1 MFHNNAQAHTCRE
14 FQNQVTYFERHN
26 AILWIATMFSPI
38 AKSGR
43 LASFFVCELARL
55 SPFFELGV
63 IADGVLG
70 VFYK

>member
-1 MFHNNAQAHTCRE
+1 MPRRVPAG
-14 FQNQVTYFERHN
+14 FQNHVEYFERHN

-63 IADGVLG
+63 IIDDGVLG
-70 VFYK
+70 VFYR